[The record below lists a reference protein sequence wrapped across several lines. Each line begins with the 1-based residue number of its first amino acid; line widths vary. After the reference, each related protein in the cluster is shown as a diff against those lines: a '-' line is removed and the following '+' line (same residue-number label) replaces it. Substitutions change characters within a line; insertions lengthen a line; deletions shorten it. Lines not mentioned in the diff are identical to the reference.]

1 MSHALRRD
9 AGGRD
14 RSLDHQRLGGC
25 LLAHHALKRL
35 HHTKVMEPRTG
46 RGNPVRGAL
55 PVDPA
60 CPFAVFA
67 SVI

>member
-1 MSHALRRD
+1 
-9 AGGRD
+9 
-14 RSLDHQRLGGC
+14 
-25 LLAHHALKRL
+25 LAHHALKRL